1 MESVLHNIIPFV
13 EERHKR
19 SKHELASCSIKSR
32 YMKPR
37 EWIAQMIVV
46 LIEAY
51 AQFGDLGDSWHDF
64 CQTVIAAMF
73 VWIGYLMFEQK
84 EVAWTIVCG
93 AIVVL
98 FHPLAQINLGPL
110 LTYIAG
116 FTATAIAVH
125 SVIRLS
131 QR

>member
-1 MESVLHNIIPFV
+1 
-13 EERHKR
+13 
-19 SKHELASCSIKSR
+19 
-32 YMKPR
+32 MKPSL
-37 EWIAQMIVV
+37 WIAQIIVV
-46 LIEAY
+46 LMEAY

-73 VWIGYLMFEQK
+73 VWIGYLMLEHK

-93 AIVVL
+93 VIVVL
-98 FHPLAQINLGPL
+98 FHPLAQINLGAL

-116 FTATAIAVH
+116 FTVTAIAAH
-125 SVIRLS
+125 TVILLS